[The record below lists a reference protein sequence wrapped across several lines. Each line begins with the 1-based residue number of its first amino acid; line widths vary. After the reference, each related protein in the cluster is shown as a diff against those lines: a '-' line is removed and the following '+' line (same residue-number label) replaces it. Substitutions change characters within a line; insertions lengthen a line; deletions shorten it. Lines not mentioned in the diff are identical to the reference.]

1 MADASPLD
9 SIMAQLQ
16 AQVSANT
23 PQGPLANL
31 NPLWLGLA
39 QGLSAPTR
47 TGSFGEAMN
56 NAITG
61 VQAPL
66 SNMRKENMSAL
77 EKIAAL
83 QESKQ
88 RMDQQARYWDA
99 RASHYEN
106 MGSAPESLSQKRLIT
121 EGLLKELGSEFD
133 PDSDNPLT
141 MQKYADENEWAQLR
155 NQLRKQYFE
164 LGGFGPT
171 AALKK
176 TDTGE
181 ATPKDDSVGP
191 ASYPNAKQAPDGNFY
206 IPDPKRPGKYL
217 KVE

>member
-9 SIMAQLQ
+9 SLMAQLQ

-47 TGSFGEAMN
+47 TGSFGEAMG
-56 NAITG
+56 NAVAG

-66 SNMRKENMSAL
+66 SNMRKENMTAL

-106 MGSAPESLSQKRLIT
+106 MGTGEPSVSQKRLALLDQLKIMGESDPADLGMT
-121 EGLLKELGSEFD
+121 EEDYNARMLDLKRQILKYS
-133 PDSDNPLT
+133 PD
-141 MQKYADENEWAQLR
+141 
-155 NQLRKQYFE
+155 
-164 LGGFGPT
+164 
-171 AALKK
+171 AAPKK
-176 TDTGE
+176 TDAGE
-181 ATPKDDSVGP
+181 ATPKDDSVGT